1 MKPIDRTEISALL
14 DGELS
19 PQRADLVR
27 RALAEDDALRR
38 EYEQLAALDADLKA
52 HAQAMMF
59 TPQVSLPESPAGFR
73 FHVPLLISVLILL
86 RVVLKVMPPV
96 LGSCLEIL
104 VLVIVITWML
114 KSLIRASDQDCQ
126 LLAREIALL
135 PK

>member
-1 MKPIDRTEISALL
+1 MKPIDRTEISAML

-19 PQRADLVR
+19 PERADLVR

-38 EYEQLAALDADLKA
+38 EYEQLAALHADLKA
-52 HAQAMMF
+52 HAQAVMF
-59 TPQVSLPESPAGFR
+59 QPQVSLPESPSGFR
-73 FHVPLLISVLILL
+73 FRVPLVIFVLLLL
-86 RVVLKVMPPV
+86 RVVLKAIPPV
-96 LGSCLEIL
+96 LGSGLEIF
-104 VLVIVITWML
+104 VLILVITWML